1 MPRDPQF
8 VAYVTEK
15 IKELETLLTANL
27 LLPPEIAAPG
37 IAQAKEIA
45 RELQG
50 HGLMICWKATLDS
63 SDPDN
68 CSVRIEVFQPK
79 ANLSPEDQRIYDEWF
94 CRVNGL
100 PPPS

>member
-15 IKELETLLTANL
+15 SKSWKHSS
-27 LLPPEIAAPG
+27 PPTCFAAG
-37 IAQAKEIA
+37 DRRA
-45 RELQG
+45 RHRLSKRNRPELQG